1 MIYDYIFGTGD
12 ESISGCD
19 SADLGTNWINEINK
33 TSPNGGEVFY
43 FDTSVVTG
51 DEDMLLTLNGQ
62 TLFQEPP
69 ATGQATNEI
78 IYQIKSGDYFVK
90 TKGASLVEKSTLFFA
105 SNAPVKPTSNISY
118 AKDSGKSFIGTG
130 NSDDGHEI
138 GRSLGSGISGTFPN
152 ASFGQFDFFLNGQKL
167 HSGEGV
173 QENTYGV
180 DGSWTPNFVDGCG
193 VVTAENEAS
202 FTATAYLKRD
212 RTSEVA
218 GASPDVFGS
227 SFIEKRTKLYI
238 NGVEKP
244 PSSYLELYSGVSSIE
259 AGVSAKV
266 GRFGPTTAYKNIQ
279 L

>member
-1 MIYDYIFGTGD
+1 MIYNYILSSGD
-12 ESISGCD
+12 ATISGCD

-33 TSPNGGEVFY
+33 NSPNGGTTFY
-43 FDTSVVTG
+43 FDSSLISG

-69 ATGQATNEI
+69 TTGQATNEI
-78 IYQIKSGDYFVK
+78 IYQIESGDYFTK
-90 TKGASLVEKSTLFFA
+90 TDVASSVEKSTLFFA

-152 ASFGQFDFFLNGQKL
+152 ASFGQFDFFLNGQKVY
-167 HSGEGV
+167 SGEGV
-173 QENTYGV
+173 QENTYGG
-180 DGSWTPNFVDGCG
+180 DGSWTPNFVDGDG
-193 VVTAENEAS
+193 VVTPENEAS

-212 RTSEVA
+212 RTSEVT
-218 GASPDVFGS
+218 GISPDVFGS
-227 SFIEKRTKLYI
+227 SFIEKRTKLYV
-238 NGVEKP
+238 NGIEKH

-259 AGVSAKV
+259 TGVSAVV
-266 GRFGPTTAYKNIQ
+266 GGFGAKTTYKKLQ